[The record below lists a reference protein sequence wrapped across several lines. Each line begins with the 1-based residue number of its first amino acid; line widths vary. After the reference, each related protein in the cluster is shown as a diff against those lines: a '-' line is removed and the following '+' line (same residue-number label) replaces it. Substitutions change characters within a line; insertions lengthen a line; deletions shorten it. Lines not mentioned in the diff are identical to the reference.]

1 MQVRRGL
8 WSSRAMKIRYAVALA
23 LSAALAACT
32 TPVQDAVSNA
42 NKQMEVKG
50 SPFRYV
56 ARDDSSMVLT
66 LLPLPAG
73 PTKAM
78 DSLAQQVLA
87 SIRSAEEKAG
97 RSTAN
102 VEEVRQLQ
110 DGREVWVLHTLS
122 AGIAYV
128 VAFENPSNPKS
139 DIRITGPTTYQ
150 K

>member
-1 MQVRRGL
+1 MQLRRAL
-8 WSSRAMKIRYAVALA
+8 CSSRGMKIRCTLALA

-32 TPVQDAVSNA
+32 TPVADAVSNA
-42 NKQMEVKG
+42 NKQMEMKG

-73 PTKAM
+73 QTRAM
-78 DSLAQQVLA
+78 DSLAQQVLD
-87 SIRSAEEKAG
+87 SIRSSEQKNG

-102 VEEVRQLQ
+102 VEEVRLLQ

-139 DIRITGPTTYQ
+139 DIRITGPTSYQ

>member
-8 WSSRAMKIRYAVALA
+8 WSSRAMKLRYAIALA

-42 NKQMEVKG
+42 NQQMEVKG

-110 DGREVWVLHTLS
+110 DGREVWVL
-122 AGIAYV
+122 
-128 VAFENPSNPKS
+128 
-139 DIRITGPTTYQ
+139 
-150 K
+150 

>member
-1 MQVRRGL
+1 
-8 WSSRAMKIRYAVALA
+8 MKLRLAVALA
-23 LSAALAACT
+23 LAAALAACT
-32 TPVQDAVSNA
+32 TPVADAVSNA
-42 NKQMEVKG
+42 NKQMELKG

-73 PTKAM
+73 PSKAM
-78 DSLAQQVLA
+78 DSLAQQVLD
-87 SIRSAEEKAG
+87 SIRTAEEKAG

-128 VAFENPSNPKS
+128 VAFENPQDPKS

>member
-1 MQVRRGL
+1 
-8 WSSRAMKIRYAVALA
+8 MKIRYALA
-23 LSAALAACT
+23 LVLSGVLAGCT
-32 TPVQDAVSNA
+32 TPVADAVSNA
-42 NKQMEVKG
+42 NKQMEMKG

-78 DSLAQQVLA
+78 DSLAAQVLE
-87 SIRSAEEKAG
+87 SIRSAELKEG

-110 DGREVWVLHTLS
+110 DGREVWILHTLS

-139 DIRITGPTTYQ
+139 DIRITGPTSYQ